1 MRRKKSSNRSPDIIV
16 TFNFNT
22 SSSVKSFRRFAEY
35 TNREEATKIEQQ
47 AEQSF
52 EEHFEAEDYKKM
64 IAYMKRDT
72 AVINADKKRTGLFN
86 GHSQN
91 MTIEQMDELKDNL
104 VQAQRAGNNLWNGA
118 VSFDIGFLIQIG
130 VLEYNGALEAKIAA
144 ADQNKK
150 RLEAKDKEL
159 IKNGQ
164 SAQHAKAIYLAK
176 KDLENLAKQRK
187 VDQSRLKEAIQEHMG
202 AFLKAEGFHDDAFWW
217 GSVHLNTK
225 HIHVHVSISELHNS
239 RKRTLNEATGEMEPR
254 GKLKIRAIERFK
266 SKLYH
271 TLEIDDK
278 GQQHRRL
285 KEMEVGTQREA
296 ILSHLEP
303 AKISKNS
310 LLLEFYLREAQER
323 LPEEGKLSFKSN
335 RQEFKVC
342 KAYLNAFID
351 TYLETVAKQDY
362 ENWEKATKEQLSLYE
377 GAYSKEFDL
386 EVLVNKRKQTLR
398 DRLGNGLLKQLK
410 ENPLP
415 VSKNE
420 EPIDFLSA
428 NDLKKIVDDLKDS
441 KLPPKELG
449 TYKYLLKISQAS
461 DDEILFKKELSALSH
476 FETLESNKDLKVST
490 QEKLK
495 EKIHLVKLTQEPRF
509 KLTSDERELSHKL
522 QFKYTSARSFSI
534 AKASSENIEQKIQFI
549 DKELEILDQTRDK
562 ALIEEVY
569 KKDKKKV
576 LVQLQKEKDIL
587 RIKGKIY
594 QNNQTNNKKA
604 NGPLFDELRQLYGEP
619 KAKEVRP
626 PKHSKAKMRH
636 MFHTQLNQKWSARGM
651 KQGSSSSKAMAKNYD
666 VLSNIMANLNFKD
679 HTSAKAIHAKKVS
692 DQREER
698 DR

>member
-118 VSFDIGFLIQIG
+118 VSFDIGFLIQTG
-130 VLEYNGALEAKIAA
+130 VLEYNGPLEAKIAA

-150 RLEAKDKEL
+150 RLEAQDKERPWSKR
-159 IKNGQ
+159 KN
-164 SAQHAKAIYLAK
+164 SKAIYMAK
-176 KDLENLAKQRK
+176 KELENLAKQRK
-187 VDQSRLKEAIQEHMG
+187 VDQGRLKEAIQEHMG

-278 GQQHRRL
+278 SQQNRRL

-335 RQEFKVC
+335 RQEFKAC

-351 TYLETVAKQDY
+351 TYLDTVAKQDY
-362 ENWEKATKEQLSLYE
+362 ESWEKSTKEQLSLYE
-377 GAYSKEFDL
+377 GAYSKEFDIEAL
-386 EVLVNKRKQTLR
+386 LDKRKQTLR
-398 DRLGNGLLKQLK
+398 DSLGNGLLKQLK

-415 VSKNE
+415 GSKNE
-420 EPIDFLSA
+420 EPIDFLST
-428 NDLKKIVDDLKDS
+428 NDFKKIVDDLKDS
-441 KLPPKELG
+441 KLSSKELG

-461 DDEILFKKELSALSH
+461 DDEILFKKKLSALSH
-476 FETLESNKDLKVST
+476 FETLESNKALKAFT

-495 EKIHLVKLTQEPRF
+495 EKIQLAKLTQEPRF
-509 KLTSDERELSHKL
+509 KLTPEERERSNKL
-522 QFKYTSARSFSI
+522 QFKYTSARNFNI
-534 AKASSENIEQKIQFI
+534 AKAIPENIEKKIQFI
-549 DKELEILDQTRDK
+549 NKELEILNQTRDK
-562 ALIEEVY
+562 ALIEEIY

-576 LVQLQKEKDIL
+576 LLQLQKEKDIL

-594 QNNQTNNKKA
+594 QNNQVNNKKA

-619 KAKEVRP
+619 KAKETRS
-626 PKHSKAKMRH
+626 PKHSKAKMGRI
-636 MFHTQLNQKWSARGM
+636 FHTQLNQKWRAYGM
-651 KQGSSSSKAMAKNYD
+651 KRGASSSKVMAKNYD
-666 VLSNIMANLNFKD
+666 ALSNIMANLNFKD